1 LNKSIYDNPLKATT
15 IDMEIRMLEKAKERQ
30 KIEIQTLIQHQ
41 INRQQRKKM
50 LEDKGSP
57 SKYKISES
65 KVGGKSLFFNNL

>member
-1 LNKSIYDNPLKATT
+1 MNKSIYDNPLKATT

-50 LEDKGSP
+50 FEDKRSP
-57 SKYKISES
+57 SKYKITER
-65 KVGGKSLFFNNL
+65 KVGGIALFFNNL